1 MLKPIHVNELLHSWN
16 RHAEAMELHDNT
28 TLSLLN
34 LCFHA
39 LLHHQSLKV
48 HDRGRT
54 REAAC
59 SAPAV

>member
-1 MLKPIHVNELLHSWN
+1 MLKPIHVNELPHSWN

-48 HDRGRT
+48 HD
-54 REAAC
+54 
-59 SAPAV
+59 